1 MREIKIAVPKMVL
14 HTFLLFLLVSA
25 SSCATQTKAIVS
37 ERDTIYID
45 HFVERHIV
53 LHDTVEM
60 ISRVV
65 EYVADSTGGW
75 LPQRMVEERS
85 LQLASQSSREEE
97 SITEEIEIT
106 SDSRVEE
113 KPSHKNRNLFIAGV
127 VTAVVVIL
135 ILRFRTII

>member
-1 MREIKIAVPKMVL
+1 MREMKIVISKIVL
-14 HTFLLFLLVSA
+14 HTFSLFLLIAVSG
-25 SSCATQTKAIVS
+25 CATTTQTLVS